1 MKVYNLTRA
10 HIQQINNITNALL
23 KVSLLD
29 IKDIETYPYLLIIQS
44 TIENSIK
51 LTIYPLK
58 RNKIIKVTFSGFN
71 FSSEIID
78 NITSILQNFQVIHTS
93 GALVINK
100 QLFYECYLNLSIN
113 DIKFVDL
120 KATLD
125 KIKNIFKEVKI
136 EEIGLKKSKL
146 NEL

>member
-10 HIQQINNITNALL
+10 HIQEINIITNAIL

-29 IKDIETYPYLLIIQS
+29 IKNIETYPYLLIVQS

-51 LTIYPLK
+51 LSIYPLK

-71 FSSEIID
+71 FSNQNID
-78 NITSILQNFQVIHTS
+78 NIIGILQNFQIIHTS
-93 GALVINK
+93 GALVINE

-120 KATLD
+120 KASLD
-125 KIKNIFKEVKI
+125 KIKNIFKEVII
-136 EEIGLKKSKL
+136 EEIGLKKSK
-146 NEL
+146 